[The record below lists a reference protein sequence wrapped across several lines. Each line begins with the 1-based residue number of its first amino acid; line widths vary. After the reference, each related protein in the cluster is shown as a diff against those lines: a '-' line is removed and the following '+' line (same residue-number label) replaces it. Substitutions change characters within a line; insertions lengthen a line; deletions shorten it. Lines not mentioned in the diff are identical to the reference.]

1 MVLVKL
7 KDKGKIIEVEVR
19 KMNRIQKY
27 LGLMIYKQALLFSF
41 DKPGRHAIHSLFCPR
56 FLAIWIN
63 NGKIVEYKLVNPWN
77 FIVKPEKDFTE
88 LLEIPDNNKYKETIQ
103 ILSEKFK

>member
-1 MVLVKL
+1 MIAKL
-7 KDKGKIIEVEVR
+7 NYKGKIIEIKDVK

-63 NGKIVEYKLVNPWN
+63 NGKIVEYKLVNPWR
-77 FIVKPEKDFTE
+77 FIIKPEKDFTE
-88 LLEIPDNNKYKETIQ
+88 LLEIPINERYSAIIEIFFGKHK
-103 ILSEKFK
+103 